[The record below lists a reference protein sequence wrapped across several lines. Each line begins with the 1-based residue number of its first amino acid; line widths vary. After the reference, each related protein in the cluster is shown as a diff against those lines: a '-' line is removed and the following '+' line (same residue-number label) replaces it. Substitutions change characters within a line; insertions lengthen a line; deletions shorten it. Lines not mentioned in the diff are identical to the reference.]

1 MENDLHMEQKRQPPY
16 SSLTTHQDLDGEVKG
31 FDFKMSDRQA
41 LKKVVKTMFPGL
53 NHQQRRAKVSEFH
66 KILHQKDKK

>member
-1 MENDLHMEQKRQPPY
+1 MESRDEN
-16 SSLTTHQDLDGEVKG
+16 GEVKG

-41 LKKVVKTMFPGL
+41 LKKVVKSMFPGL
-53 NHQQRRAKVSEFH
+53 NHQQRRAKVSEFN